1 VRGERLRAILVGA
14 QVTASVVLL
23 VLAGLLVRALWRVQ
37 SVDPGFDTASVVA
50 IQTPLTLSEWEQTDR
65 RAGLYA
71 RVLARVRG
79 LPGVEAAAYASHL
92 PLEFGGGVLPVQVP
106 GSDMPIDRELRA
118 SLRFVTPGYFAAMG
132 IPQRLGRDVLETDTQ
147 RTPLVAVVSESF
159 VERYWP
165 GQDPI
170 GRPFDFAF
178 ARRVVAGVVADVR
191 VRGLER
197 SSEPQVYLPH
207 RQVPDGALNF
217 YFPKEL
223 VVRSGGATGP
233 LLAAVR
239 EVLGQEAPGVPVAR
253 VRTLEDVVEAGTAS
267 RRLQLRVLAAFAA
280 LALALATLGLHGLLA
295 FSVASRR
302 PEIGLRMALG
312 ARRADV
318 VRMVL
323 GRAAGLGAAGG
334 IVGLAAAWG
343 AGRAIEA
350 LLAGAPAMD
359 TLVFGSAFV
368 LVVVAALSGSL
379 GPALRAVR
387 VDPTEAMRA
396 E

>member
-1 VRGERLRAILVGA
+1 
-14 QVTASVVLL
+14 
-23 VLAGLLVRALWRVQ
+23 
-37 SVDPGFDTASVVA
+37 
-50 IQTPLTLSEWEQTDR
+50 
-65 RAGLYA
+65 
-71 RVLARVRG
+71 
-79 LPGVEAAAYASHL
+79 
-92 PLEFGGGVLPVQVP
+92 
-106 GSDMPIDRELRA
+106 
-118 SLRFVTPGYFAAMG
+118 VTPGYFAAMG

-223 VVRSGGATGP
+223 VVRSGGAAGP

-323 GRAAGLGAAGG
+323 GRAAGLAAAGG

-359 TLVFGSAFV
+359 TLVFGSAFA